1 MKEIKFTYSGK
12 EYVLTYTRE
21 SVVEAERMGMNMS
34 GMEGKPIGTML
45 DIFRYSFLAHH
56 KAVSEKTIN
65 EIYKLFDDKTGLI
78 EKLADMY
85 RETVETLMS
94 DDKSKNAIKWEA
106 NF

>member
-21 SVVEAERMGMNMS
+21 SVVEAERMGMVLS
-34 GMEGKPIGTML
+34 EMEGKPINSML

-65 EIYKLFDDKTGLI
+65 EIYELFEDKQGLI
-78 EKLADMY
+78 SKLADAY
-85 RETVETLMS
+85 KETVETLMS
-94 DDKSKNAIKWEA
+94 DNKSKNAIKWEA